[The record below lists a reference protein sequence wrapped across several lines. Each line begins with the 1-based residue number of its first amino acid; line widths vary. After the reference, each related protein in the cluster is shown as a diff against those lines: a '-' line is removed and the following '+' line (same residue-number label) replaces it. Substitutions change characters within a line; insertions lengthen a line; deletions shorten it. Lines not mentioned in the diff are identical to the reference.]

1 MSDKLNKSQVK
12 KDNTIK
18 QNDIGIIVEKKNR
31 IFQGCSSKNNIAC
44 SKKQSI

>member
-12 KDNTIK
+12 KENTIK
-18 QNDIGIIVEKKNR
+18 QTDIGIIVEKKNG

-44 SKKQSI
+44 SKNQSV